1 MFELAAVK
9 SLKAG
14 PLSVSAA
21 LHVVLGAVLIVGSTW
36 AVSDPPDPSIPME
49 PYVPVFLMPVEEPL
63 RLPPVAKPEQ
73 APAPAPRV
81 ESPAPRRAAEPETA
95 PVQEETPF
103 QPEAIPD
110 GPPSAAPADSGPGSS
125 ADGIPDPFGRR
136 PADDGPPAGSSTP
149 GPYKPG
155 TEGVSEPVLIHS
167 VDPVYPNLAIRARL
181 QGFVL
186 VEAIIAAD
194 GTVTDVRMLETT
206 SPLFNASAIDAVRKW
221 RYRPATYS
229 GRAVPVYLTVRV
241 TFTLRG

>member
-1 MFELAAVK
+1 MFELAAAR
-9 SLKAG
+9 SRKAG
-14 PLSVSAA
+14 PLSVSVV
-21 LHVVLGAVLIVGSTW
+21 LHVVLGAVLVVGSTW

-63 RLPPVAKPEQ
+63 RPPSVAKPE
-73 APAPAPRV
+73 PAPRG
-81 ESPAPRRAAEPETA
+81 ESPAPRPPAPQRAAEPE
-95 PVQEETPF
+95 VVSVSEEPAF
-103 QPEAIPD
+103 QPPETIPA
-110 GPPSAAPADSGPGSS
+110 GPPSSTTESGPGSS
-125 ADGIPDPFGRR
+125 VPDPFGRHQL
-136 PADDGPPAGSSTP
+136 PGDGPDYPNASP
-149 GPYKPG
+149 GPYKTG
-155 TEGVSEPVLIHS
+155 TEGVSEPVLIHT

-221 RYRPATYS
+221 RYRPATYG

>member
-9 SLKAG
+9 SRKAG

-21 LHVVLGAVLIVGSTW
+21 LHVVLGAVLVVGSTW
-36 AVSDPPDPSIPME
+36 AVSDPPDPTIPME

-63 RLPPVAKPEQ
+63 RLPPVAKPQQ
-73 APAPAPRV
+73 APATPPRG
-81 ESPAPRRAAEPETA
+81 EPAPRRAAEPETA
-95 PVQEETPF
+95 PGPEETPF

-125 ADGIPDPFGRR
+125 TAGIPDPFGRR
-136 PADDGPPAGSSTP
+136 DTAEGPPIGSSAP
-149 GPYKPG
+149 GPYKTG

-206 SPLFNASAIDAVRKW
+206 SPLFNAAAIDAVRKW

-229 GRAVPVYLTVRV
+229 GLAVPVYLTVRV